1 MPWEIQQQYHENKG
15 KVMMPQCLITCHT
28 TPPTYIT
35 KLFTGYWTDDTM
47 STVVETEVFQNAV
60 WIMFQQKGDSW
71 NTFTLYNVLTEH
83 ILLNMVY
90 KFLYSD
96 YVAWDYF

>member
-1 MPWEIQQQYHENKG
+1 M
-15 KVMMPQCLITCHT
+15 TCHT

-35 KLFTGYWTDDTM
+35 KLFTGYWTDDTV
-47 STVVETEVFQNAV
+47 SIVSETEVFQNAV
-60 WIMFQQKGDSW
+60 WIMLQQKGDSW
-71 NTFTLYNVLTEH
+71 NTFMLYTVLTSY

-96 YVAWDYF
+96 SIASDYF